1 MYLYLDA
8 DLLNKGQS
16 IPKQTVS
23 TSPEVVDCPLGGS
36 CPKGGKH
43 TLGSQT
49 LIEHTE
55 LAAKASQAGA
65 PPGDESKGKDP
76 EKPGVTPASQN
87 MGSVGADQQKT
98 VNMDNKRTRRIKPGE
113 IPNSGFKD
121 EEENSSRTLREFP
134 AVASVDS
141 GKENPG
147 SQKKTLI
154 DSEINLDRHKRQ
166 DFPNPLD
173 ASNAPADSKAID
185 HYRLSKVAKETGDD
199 ENAKKHEKLARE
211 RSNGFSS
218 AQHKEISEQLKAEGL
233 QDHSDFHSKI
243 HEKTTA
249 ANAEAIN
256 DSDEYSAKPGD
267 VAGHSIPYSAR
278 NSPKDSK
285 SIDHY
290 RMAAVA
296 REHGDTENEKEHKQ
310 LARKR
315 ADFKSN
321 AKDQHKKLSED
332 LKAAGL
338 HEDAKHHESVHKF
351 LEEHEAKQT
360 AKEVNKKTAEKANSL
375 KDKKDKKATSKPDAK
390 KPPKEDTS
398 TDSDVYDPND
408 PAYDTDDEADARAAG
423 KLPNRKVPAAKT
435 TNKQTAEAAKK
446 LKEESAAKAK
456 AHSPAPASDS
466 DHAKVLA
473 HKAEARQLREQIQA
487 KIDAGTMHPD
497 DEQRAQHVLSA
508 LDVHDQLETV
518 PSQNHQADLKTLKAS
533 SKDIAKP
540 DKPEKEPKPQKTE
553 KEPTPETKRGGSNGI
568 SAKQRI
574 QTGVNAGTRLA
585 DAAVSPRGAGSAGS
599 QVINYGGSGAVSL
612 GHGLLT
618 SRAEKKK
625 AEEAEDDTD
634 AAEVKEGK

>member
-87 MGSVGADQQKT
+87 MGSVGADQEKKAVSADDKRDRRNKMKQLPLVSGDLSADKE
-98 VNMDNKRTRRIKPGE
+98 DNRL
-113 IPNSGFKD
+113 
-121 EEENSSRTLREFP
+121 TLREFP
-134 AVASVDS
+134 AAAAFDS
-141 GKENPG
+141 GEESP
-147 SQKKTLI
+147 SSRKKTLI
-154 DSEINLDRHKRQ
+154 DSETNLSGHKRQ
-166 DFPNPLD
+166 DTPNPLD

-233 QDHSDFHSKI
+233 NDHSDFHSKI

-249 ANAEAIN
+249 ANAEAM
-256 DSDEYSAKPGD
+256 DPRTPDG
-267 VAGHSIPYSAR
+267 
-278 NSPKDSK
+278 PKLK
-285 SIDHY
+285 
-290 RMAAVA
+290 
-296 REHGDTENEKEHKQ
+296 EPEKKEEPK
-310 LARKR
+310 
-315 ADFKSN
+315 
-321 AKDQHKKLSED
+321 
-332 LKAAGL
+332 KAA
-338 HEDAKHHESVHKF
+338 S
-351 LEEHEAKQT
+351 
-360 AKEVNKKTAEKANSL
+360 SS
-375 KDKKDKKATSKPDAK
+375 DKK
-390 KPPKEDTS
+390 S
-398 TDSDVYDPND
+398 T
-408 PAYDTDDEADARAAG
+408 
-423 KLPNRKVPAAKT
+423 AKT
-435 TNKQTAEAAKK
+435 TNKQTAVDAKK
-446 LKEESAAKAK
+446 LKEENAAKVK
-456 AHSPAPASDS
+456 AHSPAPATDS

>member
-1 MYLYLDA
+1 MYLYLA
-8 DLLNKGQS
+8 AELVNKGQS

-23 TSPEVVDCPLGGS
+23 TSPEVVDCPLGGT
-36 CPKGGKH
+36 CPDGGKH
-43 TLGSQT
+43 ILGSQT
-49 LIEHTE
+49 LTDHTAQ
-55 LAAKASQAGA
+55 AAKSSQAGA
-65 PPGDESKGKDP
+65 PPGDESKGNDP

-249 ANAEAIN
+249 ANAEAM
-256 DSDEYSAKPGD
+256 DPRTPDG
-267 VAGHSIPYSAR
+267 
-278 NSPKDSK
+278 PKLK
-285 SIDHY
+285 
-290 RMAAVA
+290 
-296 REHGDTENEKEHKQ
+296 EPEKKEEPK
-310 LARKR
+310 
-315 ADFKSN
+315 
-321 AKDQHKKLSED
+321 
-332 LKAAGL
+332 KAA
-338 HEDAKHHESVHKF
+338 S
-351 LEEHEAKQT
+351 
-360 AKEVNKKTAEKANSL
+360 SS
-375 KDKKDKKATSKPDAK
+375 DKK
-390 KPPKEDTS
+390 S
-398 TDSDVYDPND
+398 T
-408 PAYDTDDEADARAAG
+408 
-423 KLPNRKVPAAKT
+423 AKT
-435 TNKQTAEAAKK
+435 TNKQTAVDAKK
-446 LKEESAAKAK
+446 LKEENEAKVK
-456 AHSPAPASDS
+456 AHSPAPATDS